1 MTSVAGGLNQQH
13 AVPGGG
19 NLMNYT
25 PIPGTFPF
33 SGGYRKSK
41 RKGRKIRRTRR
52 RKLRRGGGDCGCTN
66 KFGGGGSRGSR
77 GGSRGS
83 RGGGS
88 SGGGFKL
95 F

>member
-1 MTSVAGGLNQQH
+1 MSSTYMTSVAGGLNQQH

-33 SGGYRKSK
+33 SGGYMKRTRKSK
-41 RKGRKIRRTRR
+41 RKGRKMRRTRR
-52 RKLRRGGGDCGCTN
+52 RKLRRGGGDCGCTD
-66 KFGGGGSRGSR
+66 KFGGGGSK
-77 GGSRGS
+77 GGSK
-83 RGGGS
+83 
-88 SGGGFKL
+88 GGFNL

>member
-1 MTSVAGGLNQQH
+1 MSSTYMTSVAGGLNQQH

-52 RKLRRGGGDCGCTN
+52 RKLRRGGDCGCTN
-66 KFGGGGSRGSR
+66 KFGGGSR

-83 RGGGS
+83 RGGG
-88 SGGGFKL
+88 FKL